1 MTGRYRRVA
10 ALICF
15 VCCVLCSALSV
26 TAAVADQEKRHVI
39 KVGYIDYDGFITEEK
54 DGTYTGYG
62 VEYLRKIAEYTGWE
76 YEFEYDSW
84 DQQLKKLETGEI
96 DMICQAQRTKE
107 REKQYL
113 FSDYAIGAETSVL
126 YVSKEND
133 IYYYNDYAAYNG
145 MRVGMLRDSFQNQE
159 FRDYAAEKGFS
170 YEESIYDTQ
179 EACFGALDRGEID
192 AVAMGSLALKTD
204 YKIICR
210 FGSDPFYIMTGRQ
223 NKELLAEVNEALGQI
238 AEAGASFQTDLYQ
251 KYYGEKEAE
260 GEVVFTREEEEKNL
274 EDCLAMVLDGKADFA
289 AQNVSVLTP
298 YLANPYYEELAAVP
312 TFFMEENTGIVG
324 LDSEEHRMLIK
335 ILNKCIGMISEK
347 EIAQF
352 KVDHTLAT
360 AYEPTLSDM
369 VYKFRYPIAVIGILL
384 LQIVAWMVAFELLRR
399 RNYHKLE
406 EKNEQLAVA
415 VAQANS
421 ANEAKGQFLARMS
434 HEIRTPINA
443 IVGLTEIARHRSD
456 EGGGVEECL
465 DKIDTS
471 SKVLLA
477 IVNDVLD
484 MSAIESNRIKIAQ
497 APFSLKEVLD
507 SISAVYGTQC
517 EQKKIAFTV
526 EMDEVQVE
534 QVQGDVL
541 RLNQVLLNLI
551 SNAYKFTPEGGS
563 IRVTVSELPMQQE
576 QFFYKFVVTDTG
588 EGMSEEMQER
598 LFLPFE
604 QEEAETAQHHGG
616 SGLGLSIAKNLVEL
630 MGGSISCQS
639 KKGVGTTFTVSLP
652 LAHAVDEK
660 KQKAEETGEGEAEE
674 DASESYDFGGRR
686 ILLAEDTGMNAEIV
700 TELLELVNMHVD
712 HAWNGEEAVERY
724 MESAPGTYM
733 AVLMDVQMPGM
744 NGYEA
749 AKAIRAQK
757 SSRPDA
763 GEIPIYA
770 MTANAYTEDI
780 SAALNAGMNGHI
792 AKPVDTAA
800 LYRLLKKSMEETE

>member
-1 MTGRYRRVA
+1 M
-10 ALICF
+10 
-15 VCCVLCSALSV
+15 
-26 TAAVADQEKRHVI
+26 
-39 KVGYIDYDGFITEEK
+39 
-54 DGTYTGYG
+54 
-62 VEYLRKIAEYTGWE
+62 
-76 YEFEYDSW
+76 
-84 DQQLKKLETGEI
+84 
-96 DMICQAQRTKE
+96 
-107 REKQYL
+107 
-113 FSDYAIGAETSVL
+113 
-126 YVSKEND
+126 
-133 IYYYNDYAAYNG
+133 
-145 MRVGMLRDSFQNQE
+145 
-159 FRDYAAEKGFS
+159 
-170 YEESIYDTQ
+170 
-179 EACFGALDRGEID
+179 
-192 AVAMGSLALKTD
+192 
-204 YKIICR
+204 
-210 FGSDPFYIMTGRQ
+210 
-223 NKELLAEVNEALGQI
+223 
-238 AEAGASFQTDLYQ
+238 
-251 KYYGEKEAE
+251 
-260 GEVVFTREEEEKNL
+260 
-274 EDCLAMVLDGKADFA
+274 
-289 AQNVSVLTP
+289 
-298 YLANPYYEELAAVP
+298 
-312 TFFMEENTGIVG
+312 
-324 LDSEEHRMLIK
+324 
-335 ILNKCIGMISEK
+335 
-347 EIAQF
+347 
-352 KVDHTLAT
+352 
-360 AYEPTLSDM
+360 
-369 VYKFRYPIAVIGILL
+369 
-384 LQIVAWMVAFELLRR
+384 
-399 RNYHKLE
+399 
-406 EKNEQLAVA
+406 
-415 VAQANS
+415 
-421 ANEAKGQFLARMS
+421 
-434 HEIRTPINA
+434 
-443 IVGLTEIARHRSD
+443 
-456 EGGGVEECL
+456 
-465 DKIDTS
+465 
-471 SKVLLA
+471 
-477 IVNDVLD
+477 
-484 MSAIESNRIKIAQ
+484 
-497 APFSLKEVLD
+497 
-507 SISAVYGTQC
+507 
-517 EQKKIAFTV
+517 
-526 EMDEVQVE
+526 E